1 MFKKRTIMKRSQF
14 LLVTALLS
22 FMFGFLLFF
31 GPAAPARMW
40 GIPHDPLTVSLLR
53 GLGGL
58 IIGFG
63 MINFLLRG
71 QADAR
76 VYKAVL
82 WTNIITNL
90 FGLAADLLGVSAGTL
105 NLTKMAPVELTH
117 AFIIIG
123 SFFFGVF
130 G

>member
-1 MFKKRTIMKRSQF
+1 MKRPQF

-22 FMFGFLLFF
+22 FGFGFLLFF
-31 GPAAPARMW
+31 GPALPARMW

-63 MINFLLRG
+63 MINFLLRR
-71 QADAR
+71 QDDVR
-76 VYKAVL
+76 VYKTVL

-90 FGLAADLLGVSAGTL
+90 FGLAADLLGVFAGAL
-105 NLTKMAPVELTH
+105 SLTKMAPVELTH
-117 AFIIIG
+117 AFIIVG